1 MPTWAPPASAT
12 AQRLEIVS
20 FAEDEFFGIVEALQ
34 LEAITVTEPFGVR
47 HELDQLIESFAAVCD
62 RAACSGARVHVEFT
76 PFSGIPDLATAW
88 EIVRGAGHPSGGLV
102 FDTWHYLRGE
112 RDDAL
117 LDEIPG
123 AQIFAVQINDA
134 AAEPIGS
141 LLQDTWR
148 YRRLPGEGSVRSRRG
163 AADPGAQ
170 ARASEH
176 PGSRCSPTACGSWR
190 RRRSAA
196 AAARPCATPW
206 ASPAPGART
215 QSRPRRC
222 SARMTVQAAAAI
234 PSSSGPPDLA
244 GRVVLVTG
252 AAGAIGRAIA
262 LACGDAGADV
272 AVLDL
277 RGAQDTAAA
286 LARSWPAQLVAGGR
300 CGFP

>member
-1 MPTWAPPASAT
+1 MIGPDAPFLWAGTLARASLAERVQAAQAGGFTSLSMFPTDYRRAREGGLSDADILALHEQAGVTLTTLDPYSRWLPTWAPPASAT

-47 HELDQLIESFAAVCD
+47 YELDQLIESFAAVCD
-62 RAACSGARVHVEFT
+62 RAARSGARVHVEFT

-117 LDEIPG
+117 LEEIPG

-148 YRRLPGEGSVRSRRG
+148 YRRLPGEGSF
-163 AADPGAQ
+163 
-170 ARASEH
+170 
-176 PGSRCSPTACGSWR
+176 
-190 RRRSAA
+190 
-196 AAARPCATPW
+196 
-206 ASPAPGART
+206 
-215 QSRPRRC
+215 
-222 SARMTVQAAAAI
+222 
-234 PSSSGPPDLA
+234 DLA
-244 GRVVLVTG
+244 GVLPILARKPGIG
-252 AAGAIGRAIA
+252 APGIEVLSDRLWQLAPAEIGRRSGESLRYALDLAGAWGEDPISPP
-262 LACGDAGADV
+262 V
-272 AVLDL
+272 V
-277 RGAQDTAAA
+277 
-286 LARSWPAQLVAGGR
+286 
-300 CGFP
+300 